1 MGNFIAFFVMEVTLH
16 ILHYICIILIPFIKL
31 NKVKKGDEGNIVLLH
46 GWMAGSIS
54 LFILKMKLE
63 KLGYTVYT
71 PDFSYSSEK
80 IEKLAGKLDRY
91 VKTNKLKNFTLIGHS
106 MGGLIGLYYYQNYKN
121 NISKLISLGCPFH
134 GTDIA
139 RIAFFSESAKQII
152 PGSKFI
158 RDINKTKKYNKV
170 YVIESVH
177 DYITS
182 AKSGHLGGAHNIKL
196 KWVGHMSMIVSN
208 EVFGEIKKILRLN

>member
-31 NKVKKGDEGNIVLLH
+31 NKVKKGDEGNIVLIH

-54 LFILKMKLE
+54 LFILKI
-63 KLGYTVYT
+63 
-71 PDFSYSSEK
+71 K
-80 IEKLAGKLDRY
+80 IEKLAGKLDKY

-158 RDINKTKKYNKV
+158 RDINKTKKYDRV
-170 YVIESVH
+170 YVIESDH
-177 DYITS
+177 DHITS
-182 AKSGHLGGAHNIKL
+182 AKSGHLGRAHNIKL

-208 EVFGEIKKILRLN
+208 GVFREIKKILRLN